1 MAPLRSSSSSS
12 VPSSRSTCSTAQAIP
27 VNPEYSEAVSG
38 SVASTSTASSRCVR
52 AVSAA
57 WSERVRARWPAQ
69 TARPADP
76 EAREGF
82 RWPVAAAAGRVR
94 VSAPARSRASSL
106 SVPASRGRRGWVL
119 RNWECRDAP
128 ATCWPTGASQ
138 AGSACMRISRP
149 RALSHAGPTGA
160 SSADLGCGTWLS
172 RLGLGDA
179 EHAGADA
186 AVALEADADAGADER
201 VVVVPAAVLPLAAA
215 YDVGEVLVVQA
226 SQRLLRQ
233 RELLGV
239 AHHRPPRLMRDL
251 TIPDSRPLRSL
262 HKWASSLFSHDT

>member
-57 WSERVRARWPAQ
+57 WSGRVRARWPAQ

-82 RWPVAAAAGRVR
+82 RWSVAAAAGRAR
-94 VSAPARSRASSL
+94 ASAPARSRASSL
-106 SVPASRGRRGWVL
+106 SVPASRGRRGWV
-119 RNWECRDAP
+119 CRDAP
-128 ATCWPTGASQ
+128 AAFWPTGASR
-138 AGSACMRISRP
+138 AGSACMRISRS
-149 RALSHAGPTGA
+149 RALPHAGPAGA
-160 SSADLGCGTWLS
+160 SSADLDCGSWLS
-172 RLGLGDA
+172 RLGLDEA
-179 EHAGADA
+179 EQAGADT
-186 AVALEADADAGADER
+186 AVALEADADAGAGER
-201 VVVVPAAVLPLAAA
+201 VVVVVPAAVFPLAAA
-215 YDVGEVLVVQA
+215 YDIGEVLVVQA
-226 SQRLLRQ
+226 AQRLLRQ

-239 AHHRPPRLMRDL
+239 VHHQPPRHMRDM
-251 TIPDSRPLRSL
+251 TIPGSRPLRPL
-262 HKWASSLFSHDT
+262 HKWASSLLSHDT